1 MVGHFVRS
9 TVQRGEAFDGKHH
22 SVGSRASRR
31 RDWGEHCGVE
41 SPADRAQFEVGDVI
55 RAVNGKAVTG
65 PQDWIK
71 MISECEPGTKAELK
85 VVRERKEWR
94 VICDVAE
101 AKRQ

>member
-1 MVGHFVRS
+1 
-9 TVQRGEAFDGKHH
+9 
-22 SVGSRASRR
+22 
-31 RDWGEHCGVE
+31 
-41 SPADRAQFEVGDVI
+41 VGDVI

-71 MISECEPGTKAELK
+71 MISECEPGTKVELK